1 MNNNEVDQLDEDLVD
16 DCRVSDVKDI
26 EAYNDLEAIEQE
38 SREIIEDILAD
49 GFTPDDEYEI
59 EHLFATNDFEKL
71 EKFAVSLFDLMG
83 EKIDINEPEED
94 KEDDEVIFTFSAVSV
109 HKLVLDEIMS
119 DIKQIVPLCNTYG
132 ILYDGWG
139 TNIGEE

>member
-1 MNNNEVDQLDEDLVD
+1 
-16 DCRVSDVKDI
+16 
-26 EAYNDLEAIEQE
+26 
-38 SREIIEDILAD
+38 
-49 GFTPDDEYEI
+49 
-59 EHLFATNDFEKL
+59 
-71 EKFAVSLFDLMG
+71 MG

-139 TNIGEE
+139 TNVGEE